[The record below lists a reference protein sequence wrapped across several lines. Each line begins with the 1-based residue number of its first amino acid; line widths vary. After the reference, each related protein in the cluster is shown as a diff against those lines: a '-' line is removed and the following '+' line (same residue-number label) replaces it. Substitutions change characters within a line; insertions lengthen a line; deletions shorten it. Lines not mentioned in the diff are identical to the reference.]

1 MSDLADMSDL
11 NDGAALREIRV
22 ELGMLRTLV
31 EALTMVLEPGGQ
43 SRPLTAG
50 QLMERWAVPGETREA
65 RLYNLAERC
74 RARGLKPMRGTRG
87 WSATYMVGDVVAA
100 EGHANGTTK
109 RRRRL

>member
-11 NDGAALREIRV
+11 YDGAALREIRV
-22 ELGMLRTLV
+22 ELGMLRSLV

-43 SRPLTAG
+43 SRPLTAE
-50 QLMERWAVPGETREA
+50 QLMVRWAVPGETLKA
-65 RLYNLAERC
+65 RLDNLAMRC

-87 WSATYMVGDVVAA
+87 MAATYMVADVQAA
-100 EGHANGTTK
+100 ETFSNGTTK